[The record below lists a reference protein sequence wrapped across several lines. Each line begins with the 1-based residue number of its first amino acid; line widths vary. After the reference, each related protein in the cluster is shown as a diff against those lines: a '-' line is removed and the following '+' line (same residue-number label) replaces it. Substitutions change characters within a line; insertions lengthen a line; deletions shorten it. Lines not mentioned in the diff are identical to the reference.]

1 MTLMTALAT
10 GTIAAAVP
18 DPSPSLVTV
27 APRSQARGVALIA
40 HGGKSKST
48 ASDSNLRTPALRMF
62 PFMADLARAGRHG
75 GLAVAQL
82 RYRVVGYNDGDPV
95 RDVEWALDEL
105 WSRFGVPVCLVGHSM
120 GARAALRA
128 AGHSSVTAVAG
139 LAAWCPP
146 HEPVAQ
152 LGGRTVM
159 LVHGERDRIAD
170 PAGSLD
176 LGRRARGSAARIARF
191 EVARAGHTMLE
202 RLPLWQSLT
211 RRFVLGALGLEP
223 MDERIAAA
231 FALPPERALR
241 VPL

>member
-1 MTLMTALAT
+1 MMLMDALAT
-10 GTIAAAVP
+10 GTIAAPVP
-18 DPSPSLVTV
+18 DPAPALVTV
-27 APRSQARGVALIA
+27 APRGPARGVALIA
-40 HGGKSKST
+40 HGGRSKST
-48 ASDSNLRTPALRMF
+48 ARDSNLRSPALRMF
-62 PFMADLARAGRHG
+62 PFVADLARAGRRG

-95 RDVEWALDEL
+95 RDLEWALDEL
-105 WSRFGVPVCLVGHSM
+105 SGRFGAPVCLVGHSM

-128 AGHSSVTAVAG
+128 AGHESVQAVAG

-146 HEPVAQ
+146 AEPVAQ
-152 LGGRTVM
+152 LAGRTVM
-159 LVHGERDRIAD
+159 LVHGSRDRVTD
-170 PAGSLD
+170 PAGSLH
-176 LGRRARGSAARIARF
+176 LGRRARGTAARIARF
-191 EVARAGHTMLE
+191 EVAGEGHAMLE
-202 RLPLWQSLT
+202 RLPLWQAIT

>member
-1 MTLMTALAT
+1 MTLMQALPT

-18 DPSPSLVTV
+18 DRTPSLVTV
-27 APRSQARGVALIA
+27 APRGPARGIALIA
-40 HGGKSKST
+40 HGGRSRGT
-48 ASDSNLRTPALRMF
+48 APDSNLRTPALRMI
-62 PFMADLARAGRHG
+62 PFLADLARAGRRG

-82 RYRVVGYNDGDPV
+82 RYRVIGYNDGDPV
-95 RDVEWALDEL
+95 HDVQWALDEL
-105 WSRFGVPVCLVGHSM
+105 SERFGAPVCLVGHSM

-128 AGHSSVTAVAG
+128 AGHESVTAVAG

-146 HEPVAQ
+146 EEPVAQ
-152 LGGRTVM
+152 LAGRTIM
-159 LVHGERDRIAD
+159 LVHGARDRVTD
-170 PAGSLD
+170 PAGSLE

-223 MDERIAAA
+223 MDERLTAA